1 MQYKEIVVH
10 INKLT
15 DIAFPNCIKYK
26 INQKKIKRHNPE
38 GVEYRIAPGETW
50 GSKISKKMYLTQSGN
65 AIINLIVNR
74 ANLRVRPY

>member
-1 MQYKEIVVH
+1 MMRYLLSIKRDYLSKINVVTTS
-10 INKLT
+10 ILT
-15 DIAFPNCIKYK
+15 IAFPNCIKYK

-65 AIINLIVNR
+65 AISI
-74 ANLRVRPY
+74 